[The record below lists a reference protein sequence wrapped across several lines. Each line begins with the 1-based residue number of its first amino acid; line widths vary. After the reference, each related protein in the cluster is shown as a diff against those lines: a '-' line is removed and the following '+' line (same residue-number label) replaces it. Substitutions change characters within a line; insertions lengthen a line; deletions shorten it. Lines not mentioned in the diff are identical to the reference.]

1 MITKDTTVVNDTDV
15 DRGIPNASWGLIKD
29 HTLQLRDGY
38 LNRTPF
44 FQFILLS
51 ICFPMWGMAASMNDI
66 LITQFKAVFALSDL
80 ASAFVQ
86 SAFYGG
92 YFLIAIPA
100 SRVIRRTSY
109 KTGLLIG
116 LSVYILGCLLFFPAS
131 RVATYTVFLAAL
143 FSIAV
148 GLSFLETSANTYSS
162 MIGDRK
168 HATLRLNISQTFTSL
183 GFLGGALMGK
193 FLVFT
198 DGAALHERVAHAH
211 TVAEREAV
219 TAEALG
225 RTLDPYR
232 IIIIMLVVLVVLI
245 AITQYP
251 HSKPLRNDAEEAKAP
266 IGETLAY
273 LAKNRLFRA
282 GIFTQFLYVGLQTS

>member
-38 LNRTPF
+38 LNRTPL

-92 YFLIAIPA
+92 FFLIAIPA

-116 LSVYILGCLLFFPAS
+116 LSVYISRMPVVFPGFACGYVYGILS
-131 RVATYTVFLAAL
+131 CPVFHRRWLVFLGD
-143 FSIAV
+143 FSEHIFV
-148 GLSFLETSANTYSS
+148 D
-162 MIGDRK
+162 DR
-168 HATLRLNISQTFTSL
+168 
-183 GFLGGALMGK
+183 
-193 FLVFT
+193 
-198 DGAALHERVAHAH
+198 
-211 TVAEREAV
+211 
-219 TAEALG
+219 
-225 RTLDPYR
+225 
-232 IIIIMLVVLVVLI
+232 
-245 AITQYP
+245 
-251 HSKPLRNDAEEAKAP
+251 
-266 IGETLAY
+266 
-273 LAKNRLFRA
+273 
-282 GIFTQFLYVGLQTS
+282 